1 MYINVNYWPLGGYL
15 SKWNTIG
22 LYSID
27 LYTIPRH
34 YAFEMWLWTQKMRW
48 SVAPANHIDPSRINF
63 FQLHRSSCS
72 CYGEVGKPKGALSR
86 GAGKGCSTILN
97 AGQFP
102 WNSSMPP
109 NFPYVSNKNPNNST
123 ITWPGLDPVM
133 APCEKTH
140 RRRRTPAISGS
151 KPSSGWWTH
160 LNVG

>member
-102 WNSSMPP
+102 WNSSMPQTFHM
-109 NFPYVSNKNPNNST
+109 FPIKIQTTPPLPGPVWIQS
-123 ITWPGLDPVM
+123 WPPAKKHTAGAGPPQFLGPSPVQDDEPIWM
-133 APCEKTH
+133 
-140 RRRRTPAISGS
+140 
-151 KPSSGWWTH
+151 
-160 LNVG
+160 